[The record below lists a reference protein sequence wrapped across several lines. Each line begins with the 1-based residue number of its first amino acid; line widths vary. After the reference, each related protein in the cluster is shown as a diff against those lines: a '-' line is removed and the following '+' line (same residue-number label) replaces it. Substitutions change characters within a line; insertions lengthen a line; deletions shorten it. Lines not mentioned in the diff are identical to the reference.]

1 MVRRAG
7 IETVSD
13 GKPKRRKRWLLTI
26 LIVGVLILLAAG
38 GWVYYH
44 VYMSTSAAIQRA
56 ETLLFRRMQVTR
68 VDDQGAYRFFF
79 VTNRRQENKGGDIE
93 GRFSNERE
101 DELKFGYFD
110 SSIEPD
116 LGLGIIFSPDLWF
129 QTERTQIREIGLMES
144 PEFIEKL
151 TGFVQSSPRRSLLL
165 IVHGFREEFPSALHK
180 TAFLGHQLDIDTPVL
195 VFDWPGNQG
204 SSLRGYRRARRIATE
219 SGRDLAR
226 LIGLIIEEVQPE
238 RLWLMANSMGAQVVS
253 DAFSVLYR
261 EEQFA
266 DSETE
271 IEDVILSAPDVGQED
286 FDDNFK
292 PKIKALA
299 KDLTV
304 YVSSNDRALVMSR
317 LVNRKRRQGES
328 TLGADHVEE
337 AIRIAEFVEPN
348 SERVTLVDVTPVNR
362 TRNFHNFG
370 LETPEFFDDVYLRL
384 TNSDTP
390 RSRSLYSTRTPEGKV
405 YWVITGSR

>member
-1 MVRRAG
+1 MV
-7 IETVSD
+7 
-13 GKPKRRKRWLLTI
+13 
-26 LIVGVLILLAAG
+26 LIVGVLILLASG

-44 VYMSTSAAIQRA
+44 VYMSTGAAIQRA
-56 ETLLFRRMQVTR
+56 ESLFFRRMQVTR

-79 VTNRRQENKGGDIE
+79 VTNRRQENDGGDIE
-93 GRFSNERE
+93 RQFSNERE
-101 DELKFGYFD
+101 AELKFGYFD
-110 SSIEPD
+110 STIEPD
-116 LGLGIIFSPDLWF
+116 LGLGIIFNPDLWF
-129 QTERTQIREIGLMES
+129 QTEQTRIHDASLMES
-144 PEFIEKL
+144 PEFIEML
-151 TGFVQSSPRRSLLL
+151 TGFVRSSPRGSLLVV
-165 IVHGFREEFPSALHK
+165 VHGFREEFPSALHK

-204 SSLRGYRRARRIATE
+204 STLRGYRRARRVATE

-226 LIGLIIEEVQPE
+226 LINLIVEEVRPE

-261 EEQFA
+261 EAQFA

-271 IEDVILSAPDVGQED
+271 IEDVILSAPDVGHED

-292 PKIKALA
+292 PKITALA

-304 YVSSNDRALVMSR
+304 YVASNDRALVMSR
-317 LVNRKRRQGES
+317 LVNRERRRGES
-328 TLGADHVEE
+328 TLGADHMEE
-337 AIRIAEFVEPN
+337 AIRIAEYVEPN
-348 SERVTLVDVTPVNR
+348 SERITLVDVTPVNR
-362 TRNFHNFG
+362 TRNFHNFS

-390 RSRSLYSTRTPEGKV
+390 RSRSLYSIRTPEGKV
-405 YWVITGSR
+405 YWVVTGSR

>member
-1 MVRRAG
+1 M
-7 IETVSD
+7 SD
-13 GKPKRRKRWLLTI
+13 GKPKRRKWRLLTI
-26 LIVGVLILLAAG
+26 LIVGALILLASG

-44 VYMSTSAAIQRA
+44 VYMSTGAAIQRA
-56 ETLLFRRMQVTR
+56 ESLFFRRMQVTR

-79 VTNRRQENKGGDIE
+79 VTNRRQENDGGDIE
-93 GRFSNERE
+93 RQFSNERE
-101 DELKFGYFD
+101 AELKFGYFD
-110 SSIEPD
+110 STIEPD
-116 LGLGIIFSPDLWF
+116 LGLGIIFNPDLWF
-129 QTERTQIREIGLMES
+129 QTEQTRIHEAGLMES

-151 TGFVQSSPRRSLLL
+151 TGFVRSSPRRSLLVV
-165 IVHGFREEFPSALHK
+165 VHGFREEFPSALHK

-204 SSLRGYRRARRIATE
+204 STLRGYRRARRVATE

-226 LIGLIIEEVQPE
+226 LIDLVIEQVRPE

-253 DAFSVLYR
+253 DAFSILYR
-261 EEQFA
+261 EAEFA

-317 LVNRKRRQGES
+317 LVNRERRRGES

-337 AIRIAEFVEPN
+337 AVRIAEFIEPD

-362 TRNFHNFG
+362 TRNFHNFS

-384 TNSDTP
+384 TNSSTP

>member
-1 MVRRAG
+1 M
-7 IETVSD
+7 SD
-13 GKPKRRKRWLLTI
+13 GKPTRRRRRLLTI
-26 LIVGVLILLAAG
+26 LIAGALILLTAG
-38 GWVYYH
+38 GWGYYH
-44 VYMSTSAAIQRA
+44 VYMSTGAAIQRA
-56 ETLLFRRMQVTR
+56 EGLLFRRMQVTR
-68 VDDQGAYRFFF
+68 VDDQGGYRFFF
-79 VTNRRQENKGGDIE
+79 VTNRRQESDGGDIE
-93 GRFSNERE
+93 RRFSNERE
-101 DELKFGYFD
+101 DALKFGYFD

-116 LGLGIIFSPDLWF
+116 LGLGIIFNPDLWF
-129 QTERTQIREIGLMES
+129 QTEQTRIHDVGLLEA
-144 PEFIEKL
+144 PEFIGKL
-151 TGFVQSSPRRSLLL
+151 TRFVQSSPRRSLLVV
-165 IVHGFREEFPSALHK
+165 VHGFREEFPSALHK

-204 SSLRGYRRARRIATE
+204 STLRGYRRARRVATE

-226 LIGLIIEEVQPE
+226 LIGLIVEEVRPE

-261 EEQFA
+261 EARFA
-266 DSETE
+266 DIETE
-271 IEDVILSAPDVGQED
+271 IEDVILSAPDVGRED
-286 FDDNFK
+286 FDENFK

-317 LVNRKRRQGES
+317 LVNRERRRGES

-337 AIRIAEFVEPN
+337 AIKIAEYIEPN

-362 TRNFHNFG
+362 TRNFHNFS

>member
-1 MVRRAG
+1 MSDRKPTGRR
-7 IETVSD
+7 
-13 GKPKRRKRWLLTI
+13 RRLLTI
-26 LIVGVLILLAAG
+26 LIVGVLILLASGA
-38 GWVYYH
+38 WVYYH

-56 ETLLFRRMQVTR
+56 ESLLFRRMQVTR
-68 VDDQGAYRFFF
+68 VDDQGTYRFFF
-79 VTNRRQENKGGDIE
+79 VTNRRQENNGGDIE
-93 GRFSNERE
+93 RRFSNERE

-116 LGLGIIFSPDLWF
+116 LGLGIIFNPDLWF
-129 QTERTQIREIGLMES
+129 QTERTRIREVGLMES

-151 TGFVQSSPRRSLLL
+151 TGFVQSSPRGSLLVV
-165 IVHGFREEFPSALHK
+165 VHGFREEFPSALHK
-180 TAFLGHQLDIDTPVL
+180 TAFLGHQLDIDTPIL

-204 SSLRGYRRARRIATE
+204 STLRGYRRAQRVATE
-219 SGRDLAR
+219 SGAELAR
-226 LIGLIIEEVQPE
+226 LIGLIVEEVRPK

-253 DAFSVLYR
+253 DAFSVLYN
-261 EEQFA
+261 EAQFA
-266 DSETE
+266 DVETE
-271 IEDVILSAPDVGQED
+271 IEDVILSAPDVGED
-286 FDDNFK
+286 DFNDNFK

-317 LVNRKRRQGES
+317 LVNRERRRGES

-337 AIRIAEFVEPN
+337 AIRFAEYVEPN

-362 TRNFHNFG
+362 TRNFHNFS

-390 RSRSLYSTRTPEGKV
+390 RSRSLYSTRTPEGTV
-405 YWVITGSR
+405 YWVIMGSR